1 MPIRLTQAA
10 LKSWREATWLAQD
23 KRCAIT
29 GYTISP
35 GEAVADHD
43 HNTGHLRGVLH
54 RGVNALLGK
63 CENNYRRY
71 GLSLPLLA
79 ALSPPSGAYL
89 ARDYS
94 SNPLYPTHRTE
105 DEKRE
110 LRNKRAREAR
120 AKKKETSASD
130 QP

>member
-1 MPIRLTQAA
+1 MPIRLNARQ
-10 LKSWREATWLAQD
+10 LKEWREATWLAQD

-35 GEAVADHD
+35 SEAVADHD
-43 HNTGHLRGVLH
+43 HSTGHLRGVLH

-71 GLSLPLLA
+71 GLSIPMLRAMAPA
-79 ALSPPSGAYL
+79 IADYIE
-89 ARDYS
+89 RDYS
-94 SNPLYPTHRTE
+94 ANVFYPSHRTE

-110 LRNKRAREAR
+110 LRNKRARDAR
-120 AKKKETSASD
+120 AKKKGV
-130 QP
+130 

>member
-1 MPIRLTQAA
+1 MGNTQRLNASQ
-10 LKSWREATWLAQD
+10 LKEWREATWRAQD

-35 GEAVADHD
+35 SEAVADHD
-43 HNTGHLRGVLH
+43 HSTGRLRGVLH

-71 GLSLPLLA
+71 GLSLPMLRA
-79 ALSPPSGAYL
+79 MAPAIADYIE
-89 ARDYS
+89 RDYS
-94 SNPLYPTHRTE
+94 ANVFYPTHRTE

-120 AKKKETSASD
+120 ARKLEASCK
-130 QP
+130 

>member
-1 MPIRLTQAA
+1 MGNTQRLNARQ
-10 LKSWREATWLAQD
+10 LKEWREATWWAQD

-29 GYTISP
+29 GYTLSLS
-35 GEAVADHD
+35 EAVADHD
-43 HNTGHLRGVLH
+43 HGTGPLRGVLH

-79 ALSPPSGAYL
+79 AMSPPIGAYL
-89 ARDYS
+89 TRDYS
-94 SNPLYPTHRTE
+94 SNPLYPTPRTE

-120 AKKKETSASD
+120 AKNKGT
-130 QP
+130 

>member
-1 MPIRLTQAA
+1 MGNTQRLNARQ
-10 LKSWREATWLAQD
+10 LKEWREATWLAQD

-29 GYTISP
+29 GYTISLS
-35 GEAVADHD
+35 EAVADHD
-43 HNTGHLRGVLH
+43 HSTGHLRGVLH

-79 ALSPPSGAYL
+79 AMSPPIGAYL
-89 ARDYS
+89 TRDYS

-110 LRNKRAREAR
+110 LRNKRARETR
-120 AKKKETSASD
+120 AKKKGTECK
-130 QP
+130 